1 MATVIQR
8 SLSEFPA
15 TDLIVGQTL
24 GNDATL
30 DATID
35 ARTADSVVVHVWIGR
50 RNNSVPTREMRVMVR
65 RTLNGVVNT
74 QDRRFDTTNP
84 GPTTA
89 ASQTT
94 LSAAAN
100 QGATSITVAAAG
112 TLAIGDVVCISEAAG
127 GTGTHQWAEIISVTG
142 GTTFGLAAPLKLAM
156 AQGDI
161 VANLG
166 INTQQVIEGGDQI
179 NVRINNRTGQPMAV
193 RVAVEI
199 RTGSEVVVN

>member
-1 MATVIQR
+1 MATFIQR
-8 SLSEFPA
+8 RLSEFPA

-24 GNDATL
+24 ANDATL

-50 RNNSVPTREMRVMVR
+50 RNSSVPTRELRTMIR
-65 RTLNGVVNT
+65 RTLNGLLNT
-74 QDRRFDTTNP
+74 QDRRFDVTNP
-84 GPTTA
+84 APTTA

-94 LSAAAN
+94 LVAAASA
-100 QGATSITVAAAG
+100 GATSITVQTAG
-112 TLAIGDVVCISEAAG
+112 TLAIGDVICISAAAG
-127 GTGTHQWAEIISVTG
+127 GTGNHQWAEIISVTG

-156 AQGDI
+156 AIGDI

-166 INTQQVIEGGDQI
+166 LNTHQVIEGGDQI
-179 NVRINNRTGQPMAV
+179 NLRINNRSGQPMAV

>member
-1 MATVIQR
+1 MATVIKR

-24 GNDATL
+24 ANDATL

-35 ARTADSVVVHVWIGR
+35 ARTADSVVVHVWSGR
-50 RNNSVPTREMRVMVR
+50 RNNSVPTRELRTMIR
-65 RTLNGVVNT
+65 RTLNGVLNT
-74 QDRRFDTTNP
+74 QDRRFDVTNP
-84 GPTTA
+84 APTTA

-94 LSAAAN
+94 LAAAASA
-100 QGATSITVAAAG
+100 GATSITVQSAG
-112 TLAIGDVVCISEAAG
+112 TLAIGDVICISAAAG
-127 GTGTHQWAEIISVTG
+127 GTGNHQWAEIVSVTG
-142 GTTFGLAAPLKLAM
+142 GTTFGLAAPLKFAM

-166 INTQQVIEGGDQI
+166 FNTQQVIEGGDQI
-179 NVRINNRTGQPMAV
+179 NVRINNRSGQPMAV

-199 RTGSEVVVN
+199 RTGSEVIVT

>member
-1 MATVIQR
+1 MATNIQR
-8 SLSEFPA
+8 SLSQFP
-15 TDLIVGQTL
+15 TNDLIVGQTL
-24 GNDATL
+24 ANDATL

-35 ARTADSVVVHVWIGR
+35 ARTADSVVVHVWFGR
-50 RNNSVPTREMRVMVR
+50 RNASVPTREIRAMIR

-74 QDRRFDTTNP
+74 QDRRFDITNP
-84 GPTTA
+84 SPTTA

-94 LSAAAN
+94 LSAAASA
-100 QGATSITVAAAG
+100 GATSITVAGAG
-112 TLAIGDVVCISEAAG
+112 TLAVGDVICLSAAAG
-127 GTGTHQWAEIISVTG
+127 GTGTHQWAEIVSIAGLTI
-142 GTTFGLAAPLKLAM
+142 GLAAPLKQAM
-156 AQGDI
+156 AQNDI

-166 INTQQVIEGGDQI
+166 INAHQVVEGGDQI

>member
-1 MATVIQR
+1 MATFIQR
-8 SLSEFPA
+8 RLSEFPA

-24 GNDATL
+24 ANDATL

-35 ARTADSVVVHVWIGR
+35 ARTADSVVVHVWSGR
-50 RNNSVPTREMRVMVR
+50 RNSSVPTRELRIMIR
-65 RTLNGVVNT
+65 RTLNGLLNT
-74 QDRRFDTTNP
+74 QDRRFDVTNP
-84 GPTTA
+84 APTTA

-94 LSAAAN
+94 LVAAASA
-100 QGATSITVAAAG
+100 GATSITVAAAG
-112 TLAIGDVVCISEAAG
+112 TLAIGDTICISAAAG

-142 GTTFGLAAPLKLAM
+142 GTTFGLAAPLKSAM

-166 INTQQVIEGGDQI
+166 INTHQLIEGGDQI

>member
-1 MATVIQR
+1 MATIIQR
-8 SLSEFPA
+8 SLSQFPP

-24 GNDATL
+24 ANDATL
-30 DATID
+30 NATID
-35 ARTADSVVVHVWIGR
+35 ARTADSVVVHVWFGR
-50 RNNSVPTREMRVMVR
+50 RNASVPTREIRAMIR

-74 QDRRFDTTNP
+74 QDRRFDITNP
-84 GPTTA
+84 SPATA

-94 LSAAAN
+94 LAAAAN
-100 QGATSITVAAAG
+100 AGATSITVNSAG
-112 TLAIGDVVCISEAAG
+112 TLAIGDVICLSAAAG
-127 GTGTHQWAEIISVTG
+127 GTGTHQWAEIVSVTG
-142 GTTFGLAAPLKLAM
+142 GTTFGLAAPLKQAM
-156 AQGDI
+156 AQNDI

-166 INTQQVIEGGDQI
+166 MNAHQVVEGGDQI

>member
-1 MATVIQR
+1 MATFIQR
-8 SLSEFPA
+8 RLSEFPA

-24 GNDATL
+24 ANDATL

-50 RNNSVPTREMRVMVR
+50 RNSSVPTRELRTMIR

-74 QDRRFDTTNP
+74 QDRRFDVTNP

-89 ASQTT
+89 AAQTT
-94 LSAAAN
+94 LSAAASA
-100 QGATSITVAAAG
+100 GATSITVTAAG
-112 TLAIGDVVCISEAAG
+112 TLAIGDIICISAAAG
-127 GTGTHQWAEIISVTG
+127 GTGTHQWAEIISVSG

-156 AQGDI
+156 AQGDF

-166 INTQQVIEGGDQI
+166 INTHQVIEGGDQI

-199 RTGSEVVVN
+199 RTGSEVIVT

>member
-1 MATVIQR
+1 MATFIQR
-8 SLSEFPA
+8 RLSEFPA

-24 GNDATL
+24 ANDATL

-35 ARTADSVVVHVWIGR
+35 ASTADSVVVHVWSGR
-50 RNNSVPTREMRVMVR
+50 RNNSVPTRELRTMIR
-65 RTLNGVVNT
+65 RTLNGVLNT
-74 QDRRFDTTNP
+74 QDRRFDVTNP
-84 GPTTA
+84 APTTA

-94 LSAAAN
+94 LSAAASA
-100 QGATSITVAAAG
+100 GATSITVAAAG
-112 TLAIGDVVCISEAAG
+112 TLAIGDIICISAAAG

-142 GTTFGLAAPLKLAM
+142 GTTFGLAAPLKFAM
-156 AQGDI
+156 AIGDI

-166 INTQQVIEGGDQI
+166 INTHHVIEGGDQI

>member
-1 MATVIQR
+1 MGTIIQR
-8 SLSEFPA
+8 SLSQFPN

-24 GNDATL
+24 ANDATL

-35 ARTADSVVVHVWIGR
+35 ARTADSVVVHVWVGR
-50 RNNSVPTREMRVMVR
+50 RNASVPTREIRAMIR
-65 RTLNGVVNT
+65 RTLNNVVNT
-74 QDRRFDTTNP
+74 QDRRFDITNP
-84 GPTTA
+84 SPTTA

-94 LSAAAN
+94 LAAAASV
-100 QGATSITVAAAG
+100 GATSITVTAAG
-112 TLAIGDVVCISEAAG
+112 TLAIGDVICLSAAAG
-127 GTGTHQWAEIISVTG
+127 GTGTHQWAEIVSVTG
-142 GTTFGLAAPLKLAM
+142 GTTFGLAAPLKQAM

-166 INTQQVIEGGDQI
+166 INSHQVIEGGDQI
-179 NVRINNRTGQPMAV
+179 NVRVNNRTGQPMAV

>member
-1 MATVIQR
+1 MATFIQR
-8 SLSEFPA
+8 RLSEFPA

-24 GNDATL
+24 ADGSTL

-35 ARTADSVVVHVWIGR
+35 ARTADSVVVHVWSGR
-50 RNNSVPTREMRVMVR
+50 RNNSVPTRELRTMIR

-74 QDRRFDTTNP
+74 QDRRFDVTNP
-84 GPTTA
+84 APTTA

-100 QGATSITVAAAG
+100 QNATSITVAAAG
-112 TLAIGDVVCISEAAG
+112 TLAIGDIICLSAAAG
-127 GTGTHQWAEIISVTG
+127 GTGTHQWAEIVSVTG
-142 GTTFGLAAPLKLAM
+142 GTTFGLAAPLKFAM

-166 INTQQVIEGGDQI
+166 FNTQQVIEGGDEI
-179 NVRINNRTGQPMAV
+179 NVRINNRSGQPMAV

-199 RTGSEVVVN
+199 RTGSEVVVT

>member
-1 MATVIQR
+1 MATFIQR
-8 SLSEFPA
+8 RLSEFPA

-24 GNDATL
+24 ANDATL

-35 ARTADSVVVHVWIGR
+35 ARTADSVVVHVWSGR
-50 RNNSVPTREMRVMVR
+50 RNNSVPTRELRTMIR

-74 QDRRFDTTNP
+74 QDRRFDVTNP
-84 GPTTA
+84 APTTA

-100 QGATSITVAAAG
+100 QNATSITVAAAG
-112 TLAIGDVVCISEAAG
+112 TLAIGDIICLSAAAG

-142 GTTFGLAAPLKLAM
+142 GTTFGLAAPLKFAM

-166 INTQQVIEGGDQI
+166 FNTQQVIEGGDQI
-179 NVRINNRTGQPMAV
+179 NVRINNRSGQPMAV

-199 RTGSEVVVN
+199 RTGSEVIVT

>member
-1 MATVIQR
+1 MATFIQR
-8 SLSEFPA
+8 RLSEFPA

-24 GNDATL
+24 ANDATL

-35 ARTADSVVVHVWIGR
+35 ARTADSVVVHVWSGR
-50 RNNSVPTREMRVMVR
+50 RNNSVPTRELRTMIR

-74 QDRRFDTTNP
+74 QDRRFDVTNP

-94 LSAAAN
+94 LSAAASA
-100 QGATSITVAAAG
+100 GATSITVAAAG
-112 TLAIGDVVCISEAAG
+112 TLAIGDVICISAAAG
-127 GTGTHQWAEIISVTG
+127 GTGNHEWAEIISVTG
-142 GTTFGLAAPLKLAM
+142 GTTIGLAAPLKMAM
-156 AQGDI
+156 AIGDI

-166 INTQQVIEGGDQI
+166 LNTHQVIEGGDQI

>member
-1 MATVIQR
+1 MATFIQR
-8 SLSEFPA
+8 RLSEFPA

-24 GNDATL
+24 ADGSTL

-35 ARTADSVVVHVWIGR
+35 ARTADSVVVHVWSGR
-50 RNNSVPTREMRVMVR
+50 RNNSVPTRELRTMIR

-74 QDRRFDTTNP
+74 QDRRFDVTNP
-84 GPTTA
+84 APTTA

-100 QGATSITVAAAG
+100 QNATSITVAAAG
-112 TLAIGDVVCISEAAG
+112 TLAIGDIICLSAAAG
-127 GTGTHQWAEIISVTG
+127 GTGTHQWAEIVSVTG
-142 GTTFGLAAPLKLAM
+142 GTTFGLAAPLKFAM

-166 INTQQVIEGGDQI
+166 FNTQQVIEGGDQI
-179 NVRINNRTGQPMAV
+179 NVRINNRSGQPMAV
-193 RVAVEI
+193 CVAIEI
-199 RTGSEVVVN
+199 RTGSEVIVT

>member
-1 MATVIQR
+1 MATLIQR
-8 SLSEFPA
+8 RLSEFPA

-24 GNDATL
+24 ADGSTL

-50 RNNSVPTREMRVMVR
+50 RNNSVPTREMRVMIR
-65 RTLNGVVNT
+65 RTLNEVVNT
-74 QDRRFDTTNP
+74 QDSRFDTTNP
-84 GPTTA
+84 SPTTA

-94 LSAAAN
+94 LSAAASA
-100 QGATSITVAAAG
+100 GSTSITVAAAG
-112 TLAIGDVVCISEAAG
+112 SLAIGDTICLSAAAG
-127 GTGTHQWAEIISVTG
+127 GLGTHQWAQIISVTG
-142 GTTFGLAAPLKLAM
+142 GTTFGLAAPLKSAM

-166 INTQQVIEGGDQI
+166 VNTHQIIEGGDKI
-179 NVRINNRTGQPMAV
+179 NVRINNRSGQPMAV

-199 RTGSEVVVN
+199 RTGYEVIIN

>member
-1 MATVIQR
+1 MATFIQR
-8 SLSEFPA
+8 RLSEFPA

-24 GNDATL
+24 ADGSTL

-35 ARTADSVVVHVWIGR
+35 ARTADSVVVHVWSGR
-50 RNNSVPTREMRVMVR
+50 RNNSVPTRELRTMIR
-65 RTLNGVVNT
+65 RTLNGVLNT
-74 QDRRFDTTNP
+74 QDRRFDVTNP
-84 GPTTA
+84 APTTA

-94 LSAAAN
+94 LVAAASV
-100 QGATSITVAAAG
+100 GDTSITVQTAG
-112 TLAIGDVVCISEAAG
+112 TLAIGDVICISAAAG
-127 GTGTHQWAEIISVTG
+127 GTGNHQWAEIISVTG

-156 AQGDI
+156 AIGDI

-166 INTQQVIEGGDQI
+166 LNTHQVIEGGDQI
-179 NVRINNRTGQPMAV
+179 NVRINNRSGQPMAV

>member
-1 MATVIQR
+1 MATFIQR
-8 SLSEFPA
+8 RLSEFPA
-15 TDLIVGQTL
+15 NDLIVGQTL
-24 GNDATL
+24 ADGSTL

-50 RNNSVPTREMRVMVR
+50 RNNSVPTRELRTMIR

-74 QDRRFDTTNP
+74 QDRRFDVTNP
-84 GPTTA
+84 APTTA

-100 QGATSITVAAAG
+100 QNATSITVAAAG
-112 TLAIGDVVCISEAAG
+112 TLAIGDIICLSAAAG
-127 GTGTHQWAEIISVTG
+127 GTGTHQWAEIVSVTG
-142 GTTFGLAAPLKLAM
+142 GTTFGLAAPLKFAM

-166 INTQQVIEGGDQI
+166 FNTQQVIEGGDQI
-179 NVRINNRTGQPMAV
+179 NVRINNRSGQPMAV
-193 RVAVEI
+193 RVAIEI
-199 RTGSEVVVN
+199 RRGSEVIVT